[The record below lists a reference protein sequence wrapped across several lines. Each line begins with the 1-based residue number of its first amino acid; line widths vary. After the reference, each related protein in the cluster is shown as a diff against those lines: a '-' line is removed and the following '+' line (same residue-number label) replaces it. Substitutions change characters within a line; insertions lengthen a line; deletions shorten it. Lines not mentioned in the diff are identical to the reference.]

1 MLRTKSAAGSGTA
14 PDYAT
19 LRARAE
25 ALIPKLKERAAET
38 EKLGRLPDATIDDLQ
53 TSGLFRMHQPA
64 RVGGS
69 ELPFRAIC
77 ELPSIVAQGCAST
90 GWVLANLASHHWM
103 LGFWPKEAQDELWGT
118 SRDVLIGS
126 ALIYPCGRA
135 KKVEGGYRLSGRW
148 PFSSGIDPST
158 WNMIGAVVY
167 DEESGHSENRILIV
181 PAKDYT
187 ILDTW
192 QVIGLAGTGSKDVVV
207 EDAFVPEHRTLST
220 QALTG
225 GEHPGSAVNKGT
237 LYRLPA
243 ISLFPFVIAGVPM
256 GIARGAVTEF
266 AEATRTK
273 LSNYSRKSLADLST
287 MQMRIAEAAALVDS
301 AEALMF
307 RDCDEAT
314 AMVEAGRMPDLERRA
329 RYRRDGAYGATI
341 CTQAVDLIF
350 AAAGGGAIYQ
360 SNPLQRSFRDIHA
373 ANAHFMLNWDVNGA
387 VYGRVALGLSPDV
400 LL

>member
-1 MLRTKSAAGSGTA
+1 MLKAKQAP

-25 ALIPKLKERAAET
+25 ALVPVLRERAAET
-38 EKLGRLPDATIDDLQ
+38 ERLRAIPDATLADLHE
-53 TSGLFRMHQPA
+53 SGLFRMHQPA

-77 ELPSIVAQGCAST
+77 ELPSIVARGCGST
-90 GWVLANLASHHWM
+90 AWVLANLASHHWM
-103 LGFWPKEAQDELWGT
+103 LAFWPQQAQDEIWGQ
-118 SRDVLIGS
+118 SPDVLIGS
-126 ALIYPCGRA
+126 ALIFPCGRA
-135 KKVEGGYRLSGRW
+135 QKVEGGYRLSGRW
-148 PFSSGIDPST
+148 PFSSGVDPSR

-167 DEESGHSENRILIV
+167 EEESGHSENRIFIL

-187 ILDTW
+187 VIDTW
-192 QVIGLAGTGSKDVVV
+192 QVMGLAGTGSKDVVV
-207 EDAFVPEHRTLST
+207 KDVFVPEYLTLST
-220 QALTG
+220 QVMTG
-225 GEHPGSAVNKGT
+225 GEHPGSSINPGT

-243 ISLFPFVIAGVPM
+243 LSLFPFVIAGVPL
-256 GIARGAVTEF
+256 GIACGAVADF
-266 AEATRTK
+266 AEVTK
-273 LSNYSRKSLADLST
+273 TKVSNYNRKSLADLGT
-287 MQMRIAEAAALVDS
+287 MQMRIAEAAALVDT

-314 AMVEAGRMPDLERRA
+314 AMAAAGEPADLERKA

-350 AAAGGGAIYQ
+350 AAAGGGAIYD

-387 VYGRVALGLSPDV
+387 VWGRVALGLSPDV